1 MHKPKLMY
9 TSPKG
14 GTVHSYDIEGGK
26 QTFHHY
32 LACKQGQCE
41 FYPTFDEARIIGLKN
56 LT

>member
-1 MHKPKLMY
+1 MQKPQLMY

-14 GTVHSYDIEGGK
+14 GTVHSYDIEGG
-26 QTFHHY
+26 QRTFHHY

-41 FYPTFDEARIIGLKN
+41 FYPTFDEARIIGLKK